1 MTEVKLHDRVFAPFI
16 SNDTI
21 SNGIREVALKLN
33 EDFNGEPV
41 LFVGVLNGA
50 FRFISDL
57 MKDINLECEV
67 SFVKLASYSGT
78 ESRETVNKLIGFN
91 ESLDGKNVI
100 IVEDIVDTGNTLVK
114 IMAELDSFNPKSVK
128 IATLLYKPKAYK
140 KDIPIDYVGI
150 EIPNDFIVGYG
161 LDYDGLGRNLN
172 EIYKIVE

>member
-1 MTEVKLHDRVFAPFI
+1 M
-16 SNDTI
+16 NDI
-21 SNGIREVALKLN
+21 
-33 EDFNGEPV
+33 D
-41 LFVGVLNGA
+41 
-50 FRFISDL
+50 
-57 MKDINLECEV
+57 LECEV

-78 ESRETVNKLIGFN
+78 ESQETVNKLIGLN

-114 IMAELDSFNPKSVK
+114 IMAELDSFSPKSVK

-140 KDIPIDYVGI
+140 KDIPIDYVGL

>member
-1 MTEVKLHDRVFAPFI
+1 MAEVKLHDRVFEPFI
-16 SNDTI
+16 SSETI
-21 SNGIREVALKLN
+21 SNGIKDVAHKLN
-33 EDFNGEPV
+33 EDFKGEPV

-57 MKDINLECEV
+57 MKDIELECEV

-78 ESRETVNKLIGFN
+78 ESQEIVSKLIGLN

-114 IMAELDSFNPKSVK
+114 IMAELESHKPKSVK
-128 IATLLYKPKAYK
+128 IATLLYKPDAYK
-140 KDIPIDYVGI
+140 KEIPIDYVGVK
-150 EIPNDFIVGYG
+150 IPNDFIVGFG

-172 EIYKIVE
+172 EIYKIVD

>member
-1 MTEVKLHDRVFAPFI
+1 MTEVKLHDKVFAPFI

-21 SNGIREVALKLN
+21 SRGIKAVALKLN

-57 MKDINLECEV
+57 MNDIELECEV

-78 ESRETVNKLIGFN
+78 ESQENVKKLIGFN